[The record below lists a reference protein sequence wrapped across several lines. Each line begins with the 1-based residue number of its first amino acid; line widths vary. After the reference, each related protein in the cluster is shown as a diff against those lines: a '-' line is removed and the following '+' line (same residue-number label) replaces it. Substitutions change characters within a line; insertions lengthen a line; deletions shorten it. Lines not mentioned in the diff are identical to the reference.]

1 MILGPISALA
11 VYLGWQAITM
21 GLMWA
26 GKSGAEIDLFD
37 LVGHGISPA
46 LAAASL
52 FLVVVLWR
60 FGWTRAVGLRNWP
73 ARNSL
78 KIVWP
83 WLLCLAFLG
92 LSAVVNGLPPGPIMA
107 FLALNTALV
116 GFSEEV
122 MFRGIVAQG
131 LYARLGFWPAVL
143 GSTALF
149 GAMHLF
155 NVVLTGDM
163 MAAVAQAAAAFLS
176 GLFLMAV
183 RLRSGSLWTG
193 IVLHGLWD
201 FGTFLVGYGA
211 TPTAGAAAPSIWMAA
226 GLAAP
231 FALIALFL
239 LRPKGRAGMRGFDGC
254 PDRLAPNTIQP

>member
-1 MILGPISALA
+1 MILSPISALA
-11 VYLGWQAITM
+11 VYLVWQAITI

-46 LAAASL
+46 LGAASL
-52 FLVVVLWR
+52 FLVAVLWR
-60 FGWTRAVGLRNWP
+60 FGWARAVGLRHWP
-73 ARNSL
+73 AQSSL

-83 WLLCLAFLG
+83 WLLFVALLLLAAL
-92 LSAVVNGLPPGPIMA
+92 AKGLPPGPVLA

-122 MFRGIVAQG
+122 MLRGIVAQG
-131 LYARLGFWPAVL
+131 VYTRLGFWPAVL

-149 GAMHLF
+149 GAMHLL
-155 NVVLTGDM
+155 NVSLTGDM
-163 MAAVAQAAAAFLS
+163 MGAVAQATAACLS

-183 RLRSGSLWTG
+183 RLRTGSLWTG

-201 FGTFLVGYGA
+201 FATFLVAYGA
-211 TPTAGAAAPSIWMAA
+211 APAPGEAAPSAWMAT

-231 FALIALFL
+231 FALIAVFL
-239 LRPKGRAGMRGFDGC
+239 LRPKGRAGMRGFD
-254 PDRLAPNTIQP
+254 